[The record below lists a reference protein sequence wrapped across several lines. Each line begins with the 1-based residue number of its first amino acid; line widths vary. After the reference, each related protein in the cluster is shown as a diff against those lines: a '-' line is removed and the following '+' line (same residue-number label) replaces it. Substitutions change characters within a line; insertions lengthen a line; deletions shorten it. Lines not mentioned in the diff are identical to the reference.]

1 MMRGNGSARY
11 RLAAICP
18 ACLLL
23 VLTSFLAGAAAAA
36 EGDAAPVARRLMSL
50 SIEELADVEVT
61 TVSRRS
67 ESRLLA
73 AAAVY
78 VINREDIRRSGV
90 TTLVEALRLAPGV
103 EVARISGNQW
113 AVGIRGFASR
123 LSRSVLVL
131 IDGRSVY
138 TTLFAGTY
146 WEAQDTLLEDVER
159 IEVVRGPGGALW
171 GANAVNGVINI
182 ITRKAGDTLGGH
194 ARIGGGSHE
203 RAFGSFRW
211 GGEAGERT
219 AYRIYGQYA
228 ERGAHQPVAGE
239 PFDDW
244 QRSQV
249 GFRVDSTTA
258 AGHSLIF
265 HGDGYSSRN
274 GERTL
279 LSSFTRPYRYTLDD
293 TTELSGGNIL
303 GRWER
308 QTEKGAL
315 TLQGFYD
322 RNHRRQPDFREQR
335 QVFDLDLQNR
345 VALGKRHQLVWG
357 AGFRTTSSDTV
368 TGGALLITPPSRTEQ
383 LYSAFV
389 QDEISLGKSFRLTL
403 GTKLEH
409 NDYSGFEF
417 QPTLRFAFMPRE
429 AETAWLAVSKAVRT
443 PSRVEFDVNK
453 SNGVN
458 PNQPLFVRL
467 IGDGNFRPERVIAY
481 EAGYRRQLGKQV
493 YFDFAAFYNDLDYLT
508 TGEQLSPFFVEGQ
521 PPNTRFV
528 LPFGFRNGLEGLA
541 RGLEVSVDATLA
553 PWLKLR
559 SGYSFLELNLGPSA
573 GSTDLV
579 SGPRIEG
586 SSPRHRAT
594 LAIYAD
600 LPRKFGIDATLRA
613 VDRLPALDVPGY
625 VNLDLRFSWQ
635 PSPRTELSLVG
646 QGLLQADH
654 LEFDPGEA
662 GPVKI
667 ERGFYG
673 TLAWRF

>member
-1 MMRGNGSARY
+1 MTRGKGSASR
-11 RLAAICP
+11 RRSARPSAFLPVAM
-18 ACLLL
+18 ACLLASG
-23 VLTSFLAGAAAAA
+23 TAAAAPEPQA
-36 EGDAAPVARRLMSL
+36 GRLMSL

-61 TVSRRS
+61 TVSKRS
-67 ESRLLA
+67 QSRLLA

-78 VINREDIRRSGV
+78 VISREDIRRSGV

-103 EVARISGNQW
+103 EVARINGNQW

-182 ITRKAGDTLGGH
+182 ITRNAADTTGGL

-203 RAFGSFRW
+203 RAFGAFRW
-211 GGEAGERT
+211 GGQAGERT
-219 AYRIYGQYA
+219 AYRVYGQYA
-228 ERGAHQPVAGE
+228 DRDTHQPAAGE

-244 QRSQV
+244 RRSQV
-249 GFRVDSTTA
+249 GFRTDTTF
-258 AGHSLIF
+258 AGGDTLAL

-279 LSSFTRPYRYTLDD
+279 LSQFVRPYRYTVDD
-293 TTELSGGNIL
+293 TTELSGGNL
-303 GRWER
+303 LARWER
-308 QTEKGAL
+308 PTEKGAL

-322 RNHRRQPDFREQR
+322 RNHRRQPDFREHR
-335 QVFDLDLQNR
+335 EVFDLDLQNSI
-345 VALGKRHQLVWG
+345 GIGSRHQLVWG
-357 AGFRTTSSDTV
+357 AAIRSTSSDTV
-368 TGGALLITPPSRTEQ
+368 TGGALIISPDSRTEQ

-389 QDEISLGKSFRLTL
+389 QDEITLGRSFRLTL

-417 QPTLRFAFMPRE
+417 QPTLRLAFMPRE

-443 PSRVEFDVNK
+443 PSRVEFDVTK
-453 SNGVN
+453 SNGIN

-508 TGEQLSPFFVEGQ
+508 TGEQLAPFFVEGQ
-521 PPNTRFV
+521 PPEIRFV
-528 LPFGFRNGLEGLA
+528 LPFAFRNGLRGLA

-553 PWLKLR
+553 SWLKMR
-559 SGYSFLELNLGPSA
+559 SSYAFLELDLEPAEG
-573 GSTDLV
+573 GTDLV

-594 LAIYAD
+594 LALYAD
-600 LPRKFGIDATLRA
+600 LPRGFGIDATLRA

-635 PSPRTELSLVG
+635 PTERTELSLVG
-646 QGLLQADH
+646 QNLLQADH
-654 LEFDPGEA
+654 LEFDAQESGA
-662 GPVKI
+662 VRI